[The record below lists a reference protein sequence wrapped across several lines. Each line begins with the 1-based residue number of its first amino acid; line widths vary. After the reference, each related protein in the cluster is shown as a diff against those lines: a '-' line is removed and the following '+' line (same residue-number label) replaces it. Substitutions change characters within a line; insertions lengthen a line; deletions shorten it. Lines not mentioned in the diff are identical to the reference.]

1 MQIGWID
8 FSDTDRKKALNV
20 IALLNDEGAVDE
32 IGIGIVRDAF
42 ADRFFPGTST
52 IQTRAKYF
60 FIVPYAIKKALKI
73 KSLENYKLVLSEIE
87 DHIEKDC
94 AKKLKKSTNER
105 EGVIG
110 ARSLPKSW
118 VSRKPSSIY
127 WNGLKTFG
135 IFTKQHLSLTEYIHL
150 ELENRKKFANQN
162 TKSKN
167 KTDNDESD
175 YDDDDAGKERSAS
188 FWNLPEYDEQNWM
201 KELKINLTKTEA
213 VHLRKMIS
221 ENLQG
226 SLFKLLID
234 NNIELKENAS
244 FESASEQIFDK
255 LSPENKELVH
265 LANLFNI
272 LVCLCRTR
280 YNIILLGENSFG
292 LKDKWDFYFQ
302 RVQELEN
309 LNIEHLFKTLK
320 LPVSGTTIFLDNA
333 KRLLLENNI
342 QDLDYEIIKRER
354 NLKGEKRAKLLN
366 KNSYTEPVAQY
377 ELDYR
382 LKTAIKILNDIYQG
396 EEYQENV

>member
-1 MQIGWID
+1 MEIGWID

-60 FIVPYAIKKALKI
+60 FIVPYAIKKALQI

-87 DHIEKDC
+87 NNIEKDC

-135 IFTKQHLSLTEYIHL
+135 IFTKLHLSLAEYIHL

-167 KTDNDESD
+167 KTDNDASD
-175 YDDDDAGKERSAS
+175 FDDDDAGKERSAT

-201 KELKINLTKTEA
+201 KELKINLTKAEA
-213 VHLRKMIS
+213 GHLRKMIS

-226 SLFKLLID
+226 SLFKFLLD
-234 NNIELKENAS
+234 NNIKLKENAP
-244 FESASEQIFDK
+244 FESVFEQIFDK
-255 LSPENKELVH
+255 LSPENQELVR

-292 LKDKWDFYFQ
+292 LKDKWDGYFQ

-309 LNIEHLFKTLK
+309 LDIEHLFKTLK
-320 LPVSGTTIFLDNA
+320 LPVTGTTVFLNNA
-333 KRLLLENNI
+333 KRLLLENDI

-396 EEYQENV
+396 EEQENV

>member
-1 MQIGWID
+1 MEIGWID

-60 FIVPYAIKKALKI
+60 FIVPYAIKKALQI

-87 DHIEKDC
+87 NNIEKDC

-135 IFTKQHLSLTEYIHL
+135 IFTKQHLSLAEYIHL

-167 KTDNDESD
+167 KTDNDASD
-175 YDDDDAGKERSAS
+175 FDDDDAGKERSAT

-201 KELKINLTKTEA
+201 KELKINLTKAEA
-213 VHLRKMIS
+213 GHLRKMIS

-226 SLFKLLID
+226 SLFKFLLD
-234 NNIELKENAS
+234 NNIKLKENAP
-244 FESASEQIFDK
+244 FESVFEQIFDK
-255 LSPENKELVH
+255 LSPENQELVR

-292 LKDKWDFYFQ
+292 LKDKWDGYFQ

-309 LNIEHLFKTLK
+309 LDIEHLFKTLK